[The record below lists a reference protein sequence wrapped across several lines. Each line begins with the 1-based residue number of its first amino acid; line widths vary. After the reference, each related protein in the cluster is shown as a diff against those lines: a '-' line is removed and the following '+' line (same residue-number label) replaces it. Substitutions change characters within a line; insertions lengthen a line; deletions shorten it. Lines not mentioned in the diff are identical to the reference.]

1 MPQPS
6 KGVRLAIDVGSVR
19 IGVARCDAD
28 QIMALPLATLAND
41 ELTIERIIGLA
52 TDYSAQLIYV
62 GKPVSLN
69 ENETASTFLA
79 NDFAIELSSLTEI
92 PVHLLDE
99 RLTTV
104 SAKNVIKE
112 TGKTEKKSRNYVDQV
127 AAVIL
132 LEQAIAI
139 EKSTGRLAGTLVT
152 KRSGEN

>member
-19 IGVARCDAD
+19 VGVARCDSD

-41 ELTIERIIGLA
+41 ELTIEKIISFA
-52 TDYSAQLIYV
+52 SDYSAQLIYV
-62 GKPVSLN
+62 GKPVSLK
-69 ENETASTFLA
+69 ESETASTFLA
-79 NDFAIELSSLTEI
+79 TDFAMELSSLTEI

-112 TGKTEKKSRNYVDQV
+112 TGKTEKKSRDYVDQV

-139 EKSTGRLAGTLVT
+139 EKSTGRLAGSLVT
-152 KRSGEN
+152 LRSGEN